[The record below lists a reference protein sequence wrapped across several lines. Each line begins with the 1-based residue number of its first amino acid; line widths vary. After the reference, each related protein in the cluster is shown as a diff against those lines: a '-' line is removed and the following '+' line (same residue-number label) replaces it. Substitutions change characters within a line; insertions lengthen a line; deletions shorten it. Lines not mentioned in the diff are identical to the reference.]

1 MTARTAGR
9 LVWSMWALAM
19 ALEVAAILL
28 WVANRPVLSRFGG
41 QELDPQVFLVP
52 GYATV
57 GAVIA
62 ARQRNRIG
70 WLFLAFGLAAALLVF
85 ADFYFVREAM
95 VTPGSLPA
103 GRVVGWIASVLWPSG
118 YLFLCLLLLLFPDGR
133 LPSPR
138 WRPVALALA
147 ISWSVVIL
155 SNAFTP
161 RTTTQMGVRFTN
173 PMGVQA
179 LGHPGWKVV
188 AQGALVIAIATL
200 GAVALAPLLRFRRA
214 GPVQRQQLK
223 WFAFVVGIC
232 VISVLVALAVVGV
245 LPIVATVLWGVAT
258 VGVVAGLP
266 VAVALAILRYRL
278 YDIDRLINRTLVY
291 GTLTAVLGLGY
302 TGAVLALGQLFG
314 GVGERTPSWAVA
326 GATLTVAALFQPARR
341 RIQAVVD
348 RRFNRR
354 KYDAAETID
363 TFGARLRDQVDLDTV
378 STELLAVVDQTME
391 PTRVVLWLRPS
402 PPGSS
407 DIPGNQARPTT
418 WAY

>member
-1 MTARTAGR
+1 VTARTAGR